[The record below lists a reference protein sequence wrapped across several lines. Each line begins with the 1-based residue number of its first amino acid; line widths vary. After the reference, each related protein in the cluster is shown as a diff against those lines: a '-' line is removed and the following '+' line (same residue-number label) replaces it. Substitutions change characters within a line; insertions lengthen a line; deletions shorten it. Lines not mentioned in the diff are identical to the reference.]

1 MKVAAL
7 VVAAL
12 ATCALAGT
20 ARADGD
26 PASDYLLGQQVF
38 LPFDAKFPPK
48 QQSQFVGLVTAANKA
63 GFKIRVALIFSS
75 YDLGSVTSL
84 WRKPRTY
91 ARFLGEELSFLY
103 KQRLLIV
110 MPNGFGFSWQ
120 KHTTAAEYA
129 VLAKIPIG
137 RGPTGL
143 LAAAQTAV
151 RRLATAGGVDV
162 SAPAQVTTPAQR
174 NSHDRLVIILASLAA
189 LAAAVLLRFALRRRR

>member
-1 MKVAAL
+1 MKLAVLVA
-7 VVAAL
+7 AAL
-12 ATCALAGT
+12 AACALAGT

-26 PASDYLLGQQVF
+26 PASDYLLAQQVF

-48 QQSQFVGLVTAANKA
+48 QQSQFVGLVSAANKA

-84 WRKPRTY
+84 WRQPRTY

-103 KQRLLIV
+103 KQRLLVV

-120 KHTTAAEYA
+120 KHATAAEYA

-137 RGPTGL
+137 RGSVGL

-151 RRLATAGGVDV
+151 QRLAAAGGVDV

-174 NSHDRLVIILASLAA
+174 NSHDRLVIILASLAV